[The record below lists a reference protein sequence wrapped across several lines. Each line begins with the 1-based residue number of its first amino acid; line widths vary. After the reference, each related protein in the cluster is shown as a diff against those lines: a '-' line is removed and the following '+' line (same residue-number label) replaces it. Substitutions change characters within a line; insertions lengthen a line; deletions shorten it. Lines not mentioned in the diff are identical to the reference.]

1 MAGDYRNLTVGETI
15 SYGAYYV
22 SRNVNLLEKRT
33 KTGLNVKALLLT
45 GARQTGKS
53 YQRHNALSNIMADQS
68 YNIREALVLS
78 GANVKVVDRIK
89 YLPIYMLMFLEKDK
103 PIDIFVKVDLPTL

>member
-1 MAGDYRNLTVGETI
+1 MYWKKGQIMIKRKIISRLRDYYHSTN
-15 SYGAYYV
+15 
-22 SRNVNLLEKRT
+22 
-33 KTGLNVKALLLT
+33 KALLLT

-53 YQRHNALSNIMADQS
+53 YQRHNALSNIMAGQS